1 MDPQG
6 LVYRV
11 VDTIVGQRYFRA
23 WLADSLDSMRRVA
36 CERDSASS
44 PSRGA

>member
-23 WLADSLDSMRRVA
+23 WLGDSLDSMRSGVRA
-36 CERDSASS
+36 RLSKQ
-44 PSRGA
+44 P